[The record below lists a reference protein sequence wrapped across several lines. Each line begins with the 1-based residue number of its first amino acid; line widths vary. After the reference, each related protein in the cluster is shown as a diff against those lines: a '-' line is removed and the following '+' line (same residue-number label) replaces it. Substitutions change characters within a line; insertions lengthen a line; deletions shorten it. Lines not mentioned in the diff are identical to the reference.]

1 MDDRK
6 AIGSRGEREAASY
19 LRRKGYTILR
29 RNYRCRRGEIDI
41 IARKNR
47 TVIFVEVKT
56 GRNRSFGDPAEWVDR
71 KKQRH
76 LITAAQ
82 HYLQVCGRPD
92 AHCRF
97 DVISVLGTGDTV
109 RIRHIEDA
117 FWVDDTD
124 VW

>member
-6 AIGSRGEREAASY
+6 AVGSLGETEAAGY

-56 GRNRSFGDPAEWVDR
+56 GRGRSFGDPAEWVSR

-76 LITAAQ
+76 LISAAQ
-82 HYLQVCGRPD
+82 TYLQVSGRTD
-92 AHCRF
+92 AECRF
-97 DVISVLGTGDTV
+97 DVIAVTGDRETV

-117 FWVDDTD
+117 FWEEEGG